1 MLKTLLSLHQAK
13 VHLGFMEDIM
23 ILQNSLDMKGK
34 EHVITLKFM
43 VVPAACRWWGT
54 AVKH

>member
-1 MLKTLLSLHQAK
+1 MLKILLPLRQAK